1 MYSAAGSNVFFG
13 LQNHDVALV
22 VLCSE
27 YHALGFDAHHF
38 AFLKVENKGAFFA
51 RELLWFVPLQE
62 ASNGLS
68 LFGPEVNYHSYQ
80 VS

>member
-1 MYSAAGSNVFFG
+1 MYSASGCNVFFR
-13 LQNHDVALV
+13 LQDYDVALV
-22 VLCSE
+22 VLSGE
-27 YHALGFDAHHF
+27 DHALGFDAHHF
-38 AFLKVENKGAFFA
+38 AFLKVENEGAFLA
-51 RELLWFVPLQE
+51 REILRFVPLQE